1 MENKH
6 HQIKCVLVALSYLT
20 LCDPMDCSPPGFS
33 VHGISQAKIL
43 EWVAVSAFIVELT
56 CSENLLQLLTV
67 HHSKGHCLTRVLRH
81 PGLYV
86 KDNQLKLASGRA
98 ESRGLGCVIGVPF
111 F

>member
-1 MENKH
+1 MGF
-6 HQIKCVLVALSYLT
+6 
-20 LCDPMDCSPPGFS
+20 CDPMDCSPPGFS